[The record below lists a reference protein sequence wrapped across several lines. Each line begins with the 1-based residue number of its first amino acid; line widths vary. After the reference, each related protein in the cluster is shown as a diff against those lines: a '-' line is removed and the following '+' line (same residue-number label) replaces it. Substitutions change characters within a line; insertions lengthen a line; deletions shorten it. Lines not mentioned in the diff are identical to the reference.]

1 MSAGRDTRGPRSS
14 SVPNG
19 PHFGYVASM
28 LLLRFTT
35 GLALLIALQAC
46 AAPRDPELERAII
59 KFRLA
64 EAAPRPADEPST
76 PSTPPPAPA
85 SKAVDPGASRP
96 LKTYDGNE
104 LARIAAAIPGTGARI
119 TAAIETAQGTIE
131 CILDERAPQTTANFI
146 ALALGQ
152 TPWRPREN
160 APEETRPF
168 YDGLRFHRAQDDF
181 IIQAG
186 NPTGAHNAGPGWRIA
201 RETGANDLF
210 AEPGTLAM
218 IDDGDLTHGSQF
230 FIVLRADKGLGR
242 RYAAFGR
249 CGNLELVRA
258 IANAEKKPTTEGKP
272 STPKDPVAI
281 ERLTLRRTE

>member
-1 MSAGRDTRGPRSS
+1 MAWAPAPKVHD
-14 SVPNG
+14 VG

-28 LLLRFTT
+28 RLLRLTI
-35 GLALLIALQAC
+35 GLALLTALGAC

-59 KFRLA
+59 KHRLA
-64 EAAPRPADEPST
+64 QKAPKPAEEPST
-76 PSTPPPAPA
+76 PAPPPAPA
-85 SKAVDPGASRP
+85 AKSVDPGASRP

-104 LARIAAAIPGTGARI
+104 LARIAAAVPGTGARI
-119 TAAIETAQGTIE
+119 VAAIETAQGTIE
-131 CILDERAPQTTANFI
+131 CILDERAPQTVANFV

-201 RETGANDLF
+201 RETGANELF

-249 CGNLELVRA
+249 CNNLELVRT

-272 STPKDPVAI
+272 STPKEPVQI